1 MALIT
6 KVQINTEDVL
16 KLARKATDQQ
26 LAKAVSRG
34 LNDAIRSG
42 RSTGLTEIT
51 KRYNIPR
58 YRVASKGKLKVEG
71 ARIGQLTSRLYVSA
85 ESVKVASFRG
95 LKGDGI
101 SVTKTKIKGSTK
113 TIAKL
118 KRGRKAVPGI
128 TRSRPRQKV
137 SVEILRGKRV
147 TFNRAFIARMKSGH
161 VGVFERKK
169 LGSKNYDSSGRFR
182 SRYGKGSRI
191 TNRNKSDAPI
201 GSLFSFS
208 IAKGFT
214 NKTNGAKI
222 ISKVSKQLPK
232 RVKAW
237 LQMELAKGIR

>member
-26 LAKAVSRG
+26 LAKAVARG

-42 RSTGLTEIT
+42 RSKGLSEIT
-51 KRYNIPR
+51 KRYNVPR
-58 YRVASKGKLKVEG
+58 YRVGSKGKLKVDG
-71 ARIGQLTSRLYVSA
+71 ARIGQLTSRLYVST
-85 ESVKVASFRG
+85 EPIKVASFRG

-101 SVTKTKIKGSTK
+101 SVTKTRLKGTNK

-118 KRGRKAVPGI
+118 KQGRKAVPGI
-128 TRSRPRQKV
+128 SRSRPRQKV
-137 SVEILRGKRV
+137 SVEIMKGKRV
-147 TFNRAFIARMKSGH
+147 TFERAFIARMKSGH

-169 LGSKNYDSSGRFR
+169 LGRKNYNSSGQFR

-191 TNRNKSDAPI
+191 TNRDKSDAPI

-214 NKTNGAKI
+214 NKTNGGKI
-222 ISKVSKQLPK
+222 LSKVSKQLPK

-237 LQMELAKGIR
+237 LEMELQRGTR